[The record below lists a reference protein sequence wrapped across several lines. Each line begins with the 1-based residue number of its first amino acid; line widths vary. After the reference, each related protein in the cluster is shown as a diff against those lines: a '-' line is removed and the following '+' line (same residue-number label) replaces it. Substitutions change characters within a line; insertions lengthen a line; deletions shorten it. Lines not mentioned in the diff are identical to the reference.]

1 MLLRVISEP
10 KAMSWSNS
18 SGIRLFHLG
27 EQPEQDFIELLP
39 MLRRAFASFG
49 ASERKRLLAE
59 VGKPRAAAAQPAEA
73 GDSDAP
79 GFAAA
84 LPLLLTILGISRHE

>member
-1 MLLRVISEP
+1 
-10 KAMSWSNS
+10 
-18 SGIRLFHLG
+18 
-27 EQPEQDFIELLP
+27 

-59 VGKPRAAAAQPAEA
+59 VGKPRAAVAQVET

-79 GFAAA
+79 GFAQA
-84 LPLLLTILGISRHE
+84 LPLLLTILGISRHD